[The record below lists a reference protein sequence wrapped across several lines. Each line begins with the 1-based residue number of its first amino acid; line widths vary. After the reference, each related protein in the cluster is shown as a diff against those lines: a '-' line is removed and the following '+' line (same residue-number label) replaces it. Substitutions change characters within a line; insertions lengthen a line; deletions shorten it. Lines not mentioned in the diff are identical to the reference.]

1 MFNFGRK
8 KEDKDKKRREKKDR
22 HKKFLDG
29 GSVMT
34 QDELNRLSEL
44 SRKQSG
50 SPEKLPSGITADYR
64 LLDKDNP
71 DSSSL
76 KMPKKEKA
84 SSDKHDSLTRSRPT
98 SLDTPPPLP
107 ERPPPKMKK
116 SILKSSQSYD
126 VSRSV
131 SSELD
136 DPHILL
142 KNTKANE
149 MFAYRKSLQQ
159 AAAAKAS
166 PVRMIIL
173 IMYIFLNLGT
183 YFALGFFAW
192 KGKAQID
199 TFLKLFTGCLNKS
212 NRFFFLYKILMV
224 SKFIWWEWVHNFMC
238 FIISRIYSPSY
249 KTCNEIGPKFNFFL
263 IFP

>member
-64 LLDKDNP
+64 LLDKDKP

-76 KMPKKEKA
+76 KMPKKDKS

-98 SLDTPPPLP
+98 SLGTPPPLP

-159 AAAAKAS
+159 AAARAS
-166 PVRMIIL
+166 PVCVGHLFLSIWSCYALKIYFPNHLHLL
-173 IMYIFLNLGT
+173 IY
-183 YFALGFFAW
+183 YFHED
-192 KGKAQID
+192 K
-199 TFLKLFTGCLNKS
+199 
-212 NRFFFLYKILMV
+212 
-224 SKFIWWEWVHNFMC
+224 
-238 FIISRIYSPSY
+238 
-249 KTCNEIGPKFNFFL
+249 
-263 IFP
+263 

>member
-50 SPEKLPSGITADYR
+50 SVSSGSPEKLPSGITADYR
-64 LLDKDNP
+64 LLDKDKT

-76 KMPKKEKA
+76 KMPKKEKS

-98 SLDTPPPLP
+98 SLGTPPPLP

-126 VSRSV
+126 VTRSV

-159 AAAAKAS
+159 AAARAS
-166 PVRMIIL
+166 PVCVR
-173 IMYIFLNLGT
+173 
-183 YFALGFFAW
+183 
-192 KGKAQID
+192 
-199 TFLKLFTGCLNKS
+199 LF
-212 NRFFFLYKILMV
+212 I
-224 SKFIWWEWVHNFMC
+224 
-238 FIISRIYSPSY
+238 
-249 KTCNEIGPKFNFFL
+249 
-263 IFP
+263 

>member
-1 MFNFGRK
+1 MGFFRTAAVSSIFLLNIITKISGQDSLHLFQRK
-8 KEDKDKKRREKKDR
+8 VSQLLQQCSTLGEKKKTRTKSAEKKKDR

-44 SRKQSG
+44 SRKQSAG
-50 SPEKLPSGITADYR
+50 SPEKLPSGITANYR

-71 DSSSL
+71 DSSSV
-76 KMPKKEKA
+76 KMPKKEKSLS

-149 MFAYRKSLQQ
+149 MFAYRKSLQ
-159 AAAAKAS
+159 
-166 PVRMIIL
+166 
-173 IMYIFLNLGT
+173 
-183 YFALGFFAW
+183 
-192 KGKAQID
+192 
-199 TFLKLFTGCLNKS
+199 
-212 NRFFFLYKILMV
+212 
-224 SKFIWWEWVHNFMC
+224 
-238 FIISRIYSPSY
+238 
-249 KTCNEIGPKFNFFL
+249 
-263 IFP
+263 

>member
-44 SRKQSG
+44 SRKQSAG

-76 KMPKKEKA
+76 KMPKKEKSLS

-159 AAAAKAS
+159 AAARAS
-166 PVRMIIL
+166 PVSVRLHI
-173 IMYIFLNLGT
+173 Y
-183 YFALGFFAW
+183 
-192 KGKAQID
+192 
-199 TFLKLFTGCLNKS
+199 
-212 NRFFFLYKILMV
+212 LYKLM
-224 SKFIWWEWVHNFMC
+224 FC
-238 FIISRIYSPSY
+238 
-249 KTCNEIGPKFNFFL
+249 
-263 IFP
+263 

>member
-44 SRKQSG
+44 SRKQSAG

-76 KMPKKEKA
+76 KIPKKEKSLS

-159 AAAAKAS
+159 AAARAS
-166 PVRMIIL
+166 PVCDRL
-173 IMYIFLNLGT
+173 
-183 YFALGFFAW
+183 FFNEFDRAMR
-192 KGKAQID
+192 
-199 TFLKLFTGCLNKS
+199 S
-212 NRFFFLYKILMV
+212 RFFFLSSASIDI
-224 SKFIWWEWVHNFMC
+224 F
-238 FIISRIYSPSY
+238 SR
-249 KTCNEIGPKFNFFL
+249 G
-263 IFP
+263 